1 MKRIVTLTTAAL
13 MLAGMT
19 SLSLAHESTTEGKQ
33 PPTAQSQPAVS
44 TTAPVAT
51 TQVVNTEQ
59 EKQPVAV
66 NGKSEVQPSKKH
78 HVARQKMAKGSKSV
92 TEKKESPATTTMTPE
107 SKEKKAEQ
115 PQPASTGTDPTK

>member
-33 PPTAQSQPAVS
+33 PPTAQSQPTVS
-44 TTAPVAT
+44 PTAPVAT
-51 TQVVNTEQ
+51 KQVVNTEQ

-66 NGKSEVQPSKKH
+66 NGKSEVRPSKKP
-78 HVARQKMAKGSKSV
+78 HVARQKMAKGNKSV

-107 SKEKKAEQ
+107 SKEKKAE

>member
-13 MLAGMT
+13 MLTGMT

-33 PPTAQSQPAVS
+33 PPTAQSQPTVS
-44 TTAPVAT
+44 PTAPVAT
-51 TQVVNTEQ
+51 KQVVNTEQ

-66 NGKSEVQPSKKH
+66 NGKSEVRPSKKH
-78 HVARQKMAKGSKSV
+78 HVARQKMALRNKSV

-107 SKEKKAEQ
+107 AKEKKAE

>member
-44 TTAPVAT
+44 TTAPVAA
-51 TQVVNTEQ
+51 TQAVNTEQ

-66 NGKSEVQPSKKH
+66 NGKSEVQPSKKP
-78 HVARQKMAKGSKSV
+78 HVARQKMALRNKSV

-107 SKEKKAEQ
+107 SKGKKAE
-115 PQPASTGTDPTK
+115 PQPASTGTDSTK